1 MSWTFF
7 DIARRNLQRNLFRS
21 MLAIVG
27 IVIGVLAISS
37 LGILG
42 NSLTLS
48 VTDQLSTVGDS
59 LTVIPHSGGGGGG
72 FGGGTATP
80 EKITDR
86 QVQDLRRIAAPNPVI
101 PVYSTAER
109 IEVGS
114 ERAVLSVYALNP
126 DDVPLLVEV
135 DQGILLRGNSGVLA
149 GSRAASQYKLKVG
162 SQIRFSDG
170 STQRV
175 VGILKE
181 RGIGFDIQPDMALIV
196 PARWYEDRTHPTGFD
211 QVIIKVKDTARVQ
224 ALQTAIDQRFNRR
237 ETVLDTFSSKEILS
251 SIQTVFGQISTF
263 TTAIGGISL
272 VVAGIS
278 ILNVMMMSVTE
289 RTKEIGILRSI
300 GTLRRE
306 IRQMF
311 IYEALMLGLIG
322 SVLGGLLSFGA
333 GWLISLLVLQTTK
346 YLFDPSSLSSIAL
359 GMGFGIVTALL
370 SGLYPAWTAANLN
383 PIEALRHE

>member
-1 MSWTFF
+1 MSRTFF
-7 DIARRNLQRNLFRS
+7 DIARRNLQRNFFRS

-48 VTDQLSTVGDS
+48 VTEQLSTVGDS
-59 LTVIPHSGGGGGG
+59 LTVIPHSGAGSQ
-72 FGGGTATP
+72 FGGGITQ
-80 EKITDR
+80 EKITER

-101 PVYSTAER
+101 PLYSTADR

-114 ERAVLSVYALNP
+114 ERGVVSVYAMEP
-126 DDVPLLVEV
+126 DDVPYLVEV
-135 DQGILLRGNSGVLA
+135 EEGILLRGNSGVLA
-149 GSRAASQYKLKVG
+149 GTRVADQFGLKVG
-162 SQIRFSDG
+162 SQVRFEDG

-181 RGIGFDIQPDMALIV
+181 RGLGFDIQPDLALIV
-196 PARWYEDRTHPTGFD
+196 PARWYEDRADPAGYD
-211 QVIIKVKDTARVQ
+211 QVIIKVRDVNQVEAIQ
-224 ALQTAIDQRFNRR
+224 ADIDERFNRR
-237 ETVLDTFSSKEILS
+237 ETVLDSFSSKEILA

-278 ILNVMMMSVTE
+278 ILNVMLMSVTE

-306 IRQMF
+306 VRQMF

-322 SVLGGLLSFGA
+322 SGIGGILSFGA
-333 GWLISLLVLQTTK
+333 GYLVSLLVIQTTE
-346 YLFDPSSLSSIAL
+346 YLFEPSSLSSIAL
-359 GMGFGIVTALL
+359 GMGFGIATALI
-370 SGLYPAWTAANLN
+370 SGLYPAWKASNLN

>member
-1 MSWTFF
+1 MSRTFF

-21 MLAIVG
+21 LLAVVG

-48 VTDQLSTVGDS
+48 VTEQLSTVGDS
-59 LTVIPHSGGGGGG
+59 LTVIPHAGTGGQ
-72 FGGGTATP
+72 FGGGMTQ
-80 EKITDR
+80 EKISER
-86 QVQDLRRIAAPNPVI
+86 QVQDLRRIAAPDPVI
-101 PVYSTAER
+101 PLYSTADR
-109 IEVGS
+109 IDVGS
-114 ERAVLSVYALNP
+114 ERGVVSIYGLDP
-126 DDVPLLVEV
+126 DDLSYLVEA

-149 GSRAASQYKLKVG
+149 GSQVADQFDLKVG
-162 SQIRFSDG
+162 SQVRFGDG
-170 STQRV
+170 STGRV

-181 RGIGFDIQPDMALIV
+181 RGLGFDIQPDLALIV
-196 PARWYEDRTHPTGFD
+196 PTRWYEDREDPEGYD
-211 QVIIKVKDTARVQ
+211 QVIIKVGDLERVE
-224 ALQTAIDQRFNRR
+224 AIQDGIDERFNRR
-237 ETVLDTFSSKEILS
+237 ETVLDSFSSTEILS
-251 SIQTVFGQISTF
+251 SIETVFGQISTF

-289 RTKEIGILRSI
+289 RTREIGILRSI

-306 IRQMF
+306 VRQMF

-322 SVLGGLLSFGA
+322 SVLGGALSFGA
-333 GWLISLLVLQTTK
+333 GYLISLLVLQTTQ
-346 YLFDPSSLSSIAL
+346 YLFHPSSLSSIAL
-359 GMGFGIVTALL
+359 GMGFGVVTALL
-370 SGLYPAWTAANLN
+370 SGLYPAWKASNLN

>member
-48 VTDQLSTVGDS
+48 VTEQLSTVGDS
-59 LTVIPHSGGGGGG
+59 LTVIPHSGGGGG
-72 FGGGTATP
+72 FGGGASTT

-109 IEVGS
+109 IEIGNDK
-114 ERAVLSVYALNP
+114 AVLSVYALDP

-135 DQGILLRGNSGVLA
+135 DQGILLRGNSGVLVGA
-149 GSRAASQYKLKVG
+149 RAADQYKLKVG
-162 SQIRFSDG
+162 SQIGFSDG

-181 RGIGFDIQPDMALIV
+181 RGIGFDIQPDNALIV
-196 PARWYEDRTHPTGFD
+196 PVKWFEDRNLPTGFD
-211 QVIIKVKDTARVQ
+211 QVIIKVKDVNEVET
-224 ALQTAIDQRFNRR
+224 LQKAIDQRFNRR

-322 SVLGGLLSFGA
+322 SALGGILSFGA
-333 GWLISLLVLQTTK
+333 GYLISLLVLQTTK

-359 GMGFGIVTALL
+359 GMGFGIATALV
-370 SGLYPAWTAANLN
+370 SGLYPAWRASNLN

>member
-7 DIARRNLQRNLFRS
+7 DIARRNLQRNLFSS

-59 LTVIPHSGGGGGG
+59 LTVIPHSGGGAG
-72 FGGGTATP
+72 FGGGAARP
-80 EKITDR
+80 EKISTR
-86 QVQDLRRIAAPNPVI
+86 QVQDLQRLAAPNPVI

-126 DDVPLLVEV
+126 DDVGNLVEV
-135 DQGILLRGNSGVLA
+135 DQGILLRGNSGVLVGA
-149 GSRAASQYKLKVG
+149 RAATQYKLKVG

-181 RGIGFDIQPDMALIV
+181 RGIGFDIQPDQALIA
-196 PARWYEDRTHPTGFD
+196 PAKWYEDRNRPTGFD
-211 QVIIKVKDTARVQ
+211 QVIIKVRDVNQVETLQ
-224 ALQTAIDQRFNRR
+224 AAIDQRFNRR
-237 ETVLDTFSSKEILS
+237 ETVLDSYSSTEILS
-251 SIQTVFGQISTF
+251 SIETVFAQISTF

-289 RTKEIGILRSI
+289 RTREIGILRSI

-306 IRQMF
+306 VRQMF

-322 SVLGGLLSFGA
+322 SVLGGILSFGA
-333 GWLISLLVLQTTK
+333 GYLISLLVLQTTQ
-346 YLFDPSSLSSIAL
+346 YLFHPSSLSSIAL

-370 SGLYPAWTAANLN
+370 SGLYPAWQASNLN

>member
-48 VTDQLSTVGDS
+48 VTEQLSTVGDS
-59 LTVIPHSGGGGGG
+59 LTVIPHSGGGGG
-72 FGGGTATP
+72 FGGGASTT

-109 IEVGS
+109 IEIGNDK
-114 ERAVLSVYALNP
+114 AVLSVYALDP

-135 DQGILLRGNSGVLA
+135 DQGILLRGNSGVLVGA
-149 GSRAASQYKLKVG
+149 RAADQYKLKVG
-162 SQIRFSDG
+162 SQIGFSDG

-181 RGIGFDIQPDMALIV
+181 RGIGFDIQPDNALIV
-196 PARWYEDRTHPTGFD
+196 PAKWFEDRNQPTGFD
-211 QVIIKVKDTARVQ
+211 QVIIKVKDVNEVET
-224 ALQTAIDQRFNRR
+224 LQKAIDQRFNRR

-322 SVLGGLLSFGA
+322 SALGGILSFGA
-333 GWLISLLVLQTTK
+333 GYLISLLVLQTTK
-346 YLFDPSSLSSIAL
+346 YLFDTSSLSSIAL
-359 GMGFGIVTALL
+359 GMGFGIATALL
-370 SGLYPAWTAANLN
+370 SGLYPAWRASNLN

>member
-1 MSWTFF
+1 MSRTFF

-21 MLAIVG
+21 LLAVVG

-48 VTDQLSTVGDS
+48 VTEQLSTVGDS
-59 LTVIPHSGGGGGG
+59 LTVIPHTGTGAQ
-72 FGGGTATP
+72 FGGGMTQ
-80 EKITDR
+80 EKITER
-86 QVQDLRRIAAPNPVI
+86 QVQDLRRIAAPDPVI
-101 PVYSTAER
+101 PLYSTADR
-109 IEVGS
+109 IDVGS
-114 ERAVLSVYALNP
+114 ERGVVSIYALDP
-126 DDVPLLVEV
+126 DDLQYLVEA
-135 DQGILLRGNSGVLA
+135 DQGILLRGNSGILA
-149 GSRAASQYKLKVG
+149 GSQVADQFDLKIG
-162 SQIRFSDG
+162 SQVRFGDG
-170 STQRV
+170 STERV

-181 RGIGFDIQPDMALIV
+181 RGLGFDIQPDLALIV
-196 PARWYEDRTHPTGFD
+196 PTRWYEDREDPEGYD
-211 QVIIKVKDTARVQ
+211 QVIIKVGNLERVE
-224 ALQTAIDQRFNRR
+224 AIQDGIDERFNRR
-237 ETVLDTFSSKEILS
+237 ETVLDSYSSTEILS
-251 SIQTVFGQISTF
+251 SIETVFAQISTF

-289 RTKEIGILRSI
+289 RTREIGILRSI
-300 GTLRRE
+300 GTLRSE

-333 GWLISLLVLQTTK
+333 GYLISLLVLQTTQ
-346 YLFDPSSLSSIAL
+346 YLFHPSSLSSIAL

-370 SGLYPAWTAANLN
+370 SGLYPAWKASNLN

>member
-1 MSWTFF
+1 
-7 DIARRNLQRNLFRS
+7 
-21 MLAIVG
+21 
-27 IVIGVLAISS
+27 
-37 LGILG
+37 
-42 NSLTLS
+42 
-48 VTDQLSTVGDS
+48 
-59 LTVIPHSGGGGGG
+59 VIP
-72 FGGGTATP
+72 
-80 EKITDR
+80 I
-86 QVQDLRRIAAPNPVI
+86 
-101 PVYSTAER
+101 YSTADRVEFGNDR
-109 IEVGS
+109 GVVSI
-114 ERAVLSVYALNP
+114 YAMNP
-126 DDVPLLVEV
+126 DDVGYLVEV

-149 GSRAASQYKLKVG
+149 GSRIADQFNLKVG

-175 VGILKE
+175 VGVLKE
-181 RGIGFDIQPDMALIV
+181 RGLGFDIQPDLALIV
-196 PARWYEDRTHPTGFD
+196 PAKWYEDRNHPAGFD
-211 QVIIKVKDTARVQ
+211 QVIIKVKDIDRVDS
-224 ALQTAIDQRFNRR
+224 LKEAIDQRFNRR

-300 GTLRRE
+300 GTLRSE

-333 GWLISLLVLQTTK
+333 GYLISLLVLQTTK

-359 GMGFGIVTALL
+359 GMGFGIATALV
-370 SGLYPAWTAANLN
+370 SGLYPAWRASNLN

>member
-1 MSWTFF
+1 MSRTFF
-7 DIARRNLQRNLFRS
+7 DIARRNLQRNFFRS

-48 VTDQLSTVGDS
+48 VTEQLSTVGDS
-59 LTVIPHSGGGGGG
+59 LIVIPHSGTGSQFGGG
-72 FGGGTATP
+72 FTQ
-80 EKITDR
+80 EKITER
-86 QVQDLRRIAAPNPVI
+86 QVLDLRRIAAPDPVI
-101 PVYSTAER
+101 PLYSTADR
-109 IEVGS
+109 IEVGAQTGTIS
-114 ERAVLSVYALNP
+114 IYAMDP
-126 DDVPLLVEV
+126 DDIGQLLEVEEGIMIRGNN
-135 DQGILLRGNSGVLA
+135 GILAGPTAADEFDLR
-149 GSRAASQYKLKVG
+149 VG
-162 SQIRFSDG
+162 SQVRFADG

-181 RGIGFDIQPDMALIV
+181 RGIGFDIQPDFALIV
-196 PARWYEDRTHPTGFD
+196 PSRWYEDRADPAGYD
-211 QVIIKVKDTARVQ
+211 QVIIKVANLDRVETIQ
-224 ALQTAIDQRFNRR
+224 DAIDERFNRR
-237 ETVLDTFSSKEILS
+237 ETVLDSFASSEILE

-289 RTKEIGILRSI
+289 RTREIGILRSI
-300 GTLRRE
+300 GTLRSE
-306 IRQMF
+306 IRLMF

-333 GWLISLLVLQTTK
+333 GYLISLLVLQTTQ
-346 YLFDPSSLSSIAL
+346 YLFDPTSLSSIAL
-359 GMGFGIVTALL
+359 GMGFGIATALL
-370 SGLYPAWTAANLN
+370 SGLYPAWKASNLN

>member
-1 MSWTFF
+1 MSRTFF

-21 MLAIVG
+21 LLAVVG

-48 VTDQLSTVGDS
+48 VTEQLSTVGDS
-59 LTVIPHSGGGGGG
+59 LTVIPHAGTGGQ
-72 FGGGTATP
+72 FGGGMTQ
-80 EKITDR
+80 EKISER
-86 QVQDLRRIAAPNPVI
+86 QVQDLRRIAAPDPVI
-101 PVYSTAER
+101 PLYSTADR
-109 IEVGS
+109 IDVGS
-114 ERAVLSVYALNP
+114 ERGVVSIYALNP
-126 DDVPLLVEV
+126 DDLPYLVEA

-149 GSRAASQYKLKVG
+149 GSQVADQFDLRVG
-162 SQIRFSDG
+162 SQVRFGDG
-170 STQRV
+170 STERV

-181 RGIGFDIQPDMALIV
+181 RGIGFDIQPDLALIV
-196 PARWYEDRTHPTGFD
+196 PARWYEDREDPEGYD
-211 QVIIKVKDTARVQ
+211 QVIIKVGDLERVETIQ
-224 ALQTAIDQRFNRR
+224 DGIDQRFNRR
-237 ETVLDTFSSKEILS
+237 ETVLDSFSSTEILS
-251 SIQTVFGQISTF
+251 SIETVFGQISTF

-289 RTKEIGILRSI
+289 RTREIGILRSI

-322 SVLGGLLSFGA
+322 SVLGGALSFGA
-333 GWLISLLVLQTTK
+333 GYLISLLVLQTTQ

-370 SGLYPAWTAANLN
+370 SGLYPAWKASNLN

>member
-7 DIARRNLQRNLFRS
+7 DIARRNLRRNFFRS

-48 VTDQLSTVGDS
+48 VTEQLSTVGDS

-72 FGGGTATP
+72 FGGGAATP
-80 EKITDR
+80 EKISDR

-109 IEVGS
+109 IEVGN
-114 ERAVLSVYALNP
+114 EQGVVSVYAMQP
-126 DDVPLLVEV
+126 DDIPLLVEV
-135 DQGILLRGNSGVLA
+135 EQGILLRGNSGVLVGA
-149 GSRAASQYKLKVG
+149 RAADQFKSRSAPRSGSRTGPRSAWSA
-162 SQIRFSDG
+162 
-170 STQRV
+170 
-175 VGILKE
+175 ILKE
-181 RGIGFDIQPDMALIV
+181 RGIGFDIQPDNALIV
-196 PARWYEDRTHPTGFD
+196 PAKWYQDRNQPTGFD
-211 QVIIKVKDTARVQ
+211 QVIIKVKDVDQ
-224 ALQTAIDQRFNRR
+224 VEALQSAIDQRFNRR

-306 IRQMF
+306 VRQMF

-322 SVLGGLLSFGA
+322 SGIGGILSFGA
-333 GWLISLLVLQTTK
+333 GYLISLLVLQTTK

-359 GMGFGIVTALL
+359 GMGFGIATALL
-370 SGLYPAWTAANLN
+370 SGLYPAWKASNLN

>member
-21 MLAIVG
+21 MLAVVG

-48 VTDQLSTVGDS
+48 VTEQLSTVGDS
-59 LTVIPHSGGGGGG
+59 LTVIPHSGAGAQ
-72 FGGGTATP
+72 FGGGMTQ
-80 EKITDR
+80 EKITER
-86 QVQDLRRIAAPNPVI
+86 QVQDLRRIAAPNPVVPI
-101 PVYSTAER
+101 YATAER
-109 IEVGS
+109 VELGG
-114 ERAVLSVYALNP
+114 ENAVISIYALDP
-126 DDVPLLVEV
+126 DDVGFLVEI

-149 GSRAASQYKLKVG
+149 GSRVADQYDLRVG
-162 SQIRFSDG
+162 SPVRFPDG

-181 RGIGFDIQPDMALIV
+181 RGLGFDIQPDLALIV
-196 PARWYEDRTHPTGFD
+196 PARWYEDRNNPAGYD
-211 QVIIKVKDTARVQ
+211 QVIIKVKDVSQVESIQ
-224 ALQTAIDQRFNRR
+224 AAIDERFNRR
-237 ETVLDTFSSKEILS
+237 ETVLDSFSSKEILS

-311 IYEALMLGLIG
+311 IYEALMLGLVGAGI
-322 SVLGGLLSFGA
+322 GGLLSLGA
-333 GWLISLLVLQTTK
+333 GYLVSLLVLQTTD
-346 YLFDPSSLSSIAL
+346 YLFDPSSLGSIAL
-359 GMGFGIVTALL
+359 GIGFGIATALV
-370 SGLYPAWTAANLN
+370 SGLYPAWKASNLN
-383 PIEALRHE
+383 PIEALRYE

>member
-1 MSWTFF
+1 MSRTFF

-21 MLAIVG
+21 LLAVVG

-48 VTDQLSTVGDS
+48 VTEQLSTVGDS
-59 LTVIPHSGGGGGG
+59 LTVIPHTGTGAQ
-72 FGGGTATP
+72 FGGGMTQ
-80 EKITDR
+80 EKITER
-86 QVQDLRRIAAPNPVI
+86 QVQDLRRIAAPDPVI
-101 PVYSTAER
+101 PLYSTADR
-109 IEVGS
+109 IDVGS
-114 ERAVLSVYALNP
+114 QRGVVSIYALDP
-126 DDVPLLVEV
+126 DDLQYLVEA

-149 GSRAASQYKLKVG
+149 GSQVADQFDLKVG
-162 SQIRFSDG
+162 SQVWFGDG
-170 STQRV
+170 STERV

-181 RGIGFDIQPDMALIV
+181 RGLGFDIQPDLALIV
-196 PARWYEDRTHPTGFD
+196 PIRWYEDREDPEGYD
-211 QVIIKVKDTARVQ
+211 QVIIKVGNLERVE
-224 ALQTAIDQRFNRR
+224 AIQDGIDERFNRR
-237 ETVLDTFSSKEILS
+237 ETVLDSYSSTEILS
-251 SIQTVFGQISTF
+251 SIETVFAQISTF

-289 RTKEIGILRSI
+289 RTREIGILRSI
-300 GTLRRE
+300 GTLRSE

-333 GWLISLLVLQTTK
+333 GYLISLLVLQTTQ
-346 YLFDPSSLSSIAL
+346 YLFHPSSLSSIAL

-370 SGLYPAWTAANLN
+370 SGLYPAWKASNLN

>member
-21 MLAIVG
+21 MLAIIG
-27 IVIGVLAISS
+27 IVIGVLAIAS

-48 VTDQLSTVGDS
+48 VTEQLSTVGDS
-59 LTVIPHSGGGGGG
+59 LTVIPHSGTGSQFGGG
-72 FGGGTATP
+72 FTQ

-86 QVQDLRRIAAPNPVI
+86 QVADLRRIAAPNPVI

-109 IEVGS
+109 IEVGN
-114 ERAVLSVYALNP
+114 ERGTVSVYALNP
-126 DDVPLLVEV
+126 DDVGHLVEV
-135 DQGILLRGNSGVLA
+135 DQGILLRGNTGVLA
-149 GSRAASQYKLKVG
+149 GSRIANQFKLKVG

-181 RGIGFDIQPDMALIV
+181 RGLGFDIQPDLALIV
-196 PARWYEDRTHPTGFD
+196 PAKWYEDRSHPTGFD
-211 QVIIKVKDTARVQ
+211 EVIIKVRDVNQVESLQ
-224 ALQTAIDQRFNRR
+224 ATIDQRFNRR

-251 SIQTVFGQISTF
+251 SIETVFGQISTF

-272 VVAGIS
+272 IVAGIS

-322 SVLGGLLSFGA
+322 SAIGGLLSLGA
-333 GWLISLLVLQTTK
+333 GYLISLLVLQSTK
-346 YLFDPSSLSSIAL
+346 FLFNPASLSSIAL
-359 GMGFGIVTALL
+359 GMGFGIATALL
-370 SGLYPAWTAANLN
+370 SGLYPAWRASNLN
-383 PIEALRHE
+383 PIEALRYE

>member
-1 MSWTFF
+1 MSRTFF

-21 MLAIVG
+21 LLAVVG

-48 VTDQLSTVGDS
+48 VTEQLSTVGDS
-59 LTVIPHSGGGGGG
+59 LTVIPHAGTGGQ
-72 FGGGTATP
+72 FGGGVTQ
-80 EKITDR
+80 EKISER
-86 QVQDLRRIAAPNPVI
+86 QVQDLRRIAAPDPVI
-101 PVYSTAER
+101 PLYSTADR
-109 IEVGS
+109 IDVGS
-114 ERAVLSVYALNP
+114 ERGVVSIYALDP
-126 DDVPLLVEV
+126 DDLPYLVEA

-149 GSRAASQYKLKVG
+149 GSQVADQFDLRVG
-162 SQIRFSDG
+162 SQVRFGDG
-170 STQRV
+170 STERV

-181 RGIGFDIQPDMALIV
+181 RGLGFDIQPDLALIV
-196 PARWYEDRTHPTGFD
+196 PTRWYEDREDPEGYD
-211 QVIIKVKDTARVQ
+211 QVIIKVGDLQRVE
-224 ALQTAIDQRFNRR
+224 AIQDGIDERFNRR
-237 ETVLDTFSSKEILS
+237 ETVLDSFSSTEILS
-251 SIQTVFGQISTF
+251 SIETVFGQISTF

-289 RTKEIGILRSI
+289 RTREIGILRSI

-322 SVLGGLLSFGA
+322 SVLGGALSFGA
-333 GWLISLLVLQTTK
+333 GYLISLLVLQTTQ

-370 SGLYPAWTAANLN
+370 SGLYPAWKASNLN

>member
-7 DIARRNLQRNLFRS
+7 EIARRTLQRNLFRS
-21 MLAIVG
+21 MLAVIG

-48 VTDQLSTVGDS
+48 VTEQLSTVGDS
-59 LTVIPHSGGGGGG
+59 LTVIPHSGSGAG
-72 FGGGTATP
+72 FGGGVTT
-80 EKITDR
+80 EKISER
-86 QVQDLRRIAAPNPVI
+86 QVQDLRRIAAPDPVI

-109 IEVGS
+109 VELGG
-114 ERAVLSVYALNP
+114 ENAVLSVYALNP
-126 DDVPLLVEV
+126 DDIGYLVQV

-149 GSRAASQYKLKVG
+149 GSRIATQYKLKVG
-162 SQIRFSDG
+162 SPVRFSDG

-181 RGIGFDIQPDMALIV
+181 RGLGFDIQPDLALIV
-196 PARWYEDRTHPTGFD
+196 PAKWYEDRAHPSGYD
-211 QVIIKVKDTARVQ
+211 QVIIKVRDVNSVPT
-224 ALQTAIDQRFNRR
+224 LQSAIDQRFNRR
-237 ETVLDTFSSKEILS
+237 ETVLDTFSSKEILA
-251 SIQTVFGQISTF
+251 SIETVFGQISTF

-272 VVAGIS
+272 IVAGIS

-322 SVLGGLLSFGA
+322 AAIGGVLSLGA
-333 GWLISLLVLQTTK
+333 GYLVSLLVLQSTK
-346 YLFDPSSLSSIAL
+346 YLFASGSLSAIAL
-359 GMGFGIVTALL
+359 GIGFGIATALV
-370 SGLYPAWTAANLN
+370 SGLYPAWKASNLN
-383 PIEALRHE
+383 PIEALRYE

>member
-1 MSWTFF
+1 MSSTFF

-59 LTVIPHSGGGGGG
+59 LTVIPHTGGASG

-80 EKITDR
+80 EKISDR

-101 PVYSTAER
+101 PIYSTAER

-114 ERAVLSVYALNP
+114 EKAVLSVYALNP

-149 GSRAASQYKLKVG
+149 GSRAATQYKLKVG

-196 PARWYEDRTHPTGFD
+196 PARWYEDRTRPTGFD
-211 QVIIKVKDTARVQ
+211 QVIIKVKDTARVA

-322 SVLGGLLSFGA
+322 SALGGLLSFGA
-333 GWLISLLVLQTTK
+333 GYLISLLVLQTTQ

-359 GMGFGIVTALL
+359 GMGFGIATAIL
-370 SGLYPAWTAANLN
+370 SGLYPAWKASNLN